1 MYSNIFFIPH
11 FNIIGGIETYAYEL
25 AKKYGKYDIT
35 FIYTDDTSDRKQI
48 ARLRKLVRVK
58 KYKQEDGII
67 ECKRLFVTYKA
78 NLDIFKAEKIYLI
91 SHADYE
97 IQNLKPVVDDRI
109 DKYFGVSKS
118 VADSYKRV
126 SGKDTE
132 VIYNPITIEKP
143 RKILKLISA
152 TRLTKEKGGTRMIQL
167 AEELDKAGIPYIW
180 YLFTNGR
187 LPVDNSN
194 IVYMKPRLD
203 IRDWINECDYLVQ
216 LSNTEAW
223 CYSVLESLLLHT
235 PVIVTPI
242 PSFIEMG
249 IKDEENGYI
258 LPFDMKNIDAEKIYN
273 NIPKIK
279 EFVAPEDKYN
289 DLILKKKSTYTFEE
303 VLVKA
308 TKNFYDIEEDKYRQK
323 DEVFKAEKERADYLE
338 WRGLCKLL

>member
-58 KYKQEDGII
+58 KYNKEDGII
-67 ECKRLFVTYKA
+67 ECKRLFVMYKA

-97 IQNLKPVVDDRI
+97 EQKLKPVVDDRI

-152 TRLTKEKGGTRMIQL
+152 TRLSKEKGGYRMIQL
-167 AEELDKAGIPYIW
+167 AEALDKAEIPYIW
-180 YLFTNGR
+180 YVFTNGR
-187 LPVDNSN
+187 LPFDNPN

-203 IRDWINECDYLVQ
+203 IRNWIAECDYLVQ
-216 LSNTEAW
+216 LSDTEAW

-235 PVIVTPI
+235 PVITTPI

-249 IKDEENGYI
+249 IKDGENGYI
-258 LPFDMKNIDAEKIYN
+258 LPFEMNDIDAEKIYN

-279 EFVAPEDKYN
+279 EFVAPEDRYN
-289 DLILKKKSTYTFEE
+289 ELILKKKSTYEYEE

-308 TKNFYDIEEDKYRQK
+308 LKNFFDIEEDLHRAK
-323 DEVFKAEKERADYLE
+323 DSVFKAEKERADYLE